1 MVCGDGVVDPNERC
15 DGDCPSECSPPEPLS
30 CTRSVLVGAGCQLR
44 CEVQPIGCLDGDGC
58 CLPGCAEQDS
68 DCAVGPLALDPS
80 FGGGDGFQDHYA
92 EIAQREHPTG
102 HAQWLEIDSQG
113 GLVFGSGSSNAVY
126 KLTPQ
131 GERDLSFGD
140 EGRFGS
146 QSIRQLSGLTIDAE
160 DRVLISGTVQP
171 RRVVVRSAGVER
183 YTASGQ
189 PDPQW
194 DLESAF
200 FEAPHAL
207 ATQTVTSKDGRVFQ
221 LAYQGEGE
229 SLELLVRAHSEDG
242 RLDPSFGEMGVF
254 ARFQE
259 PDLRPFWR
267 LRYSDTVDR
276 LFVQISTGFY
286 LRLKADGTQEG
297 PLVELLLDEASEAAG
312 RLRMVRG
319 QLWLTGESQDGVW
332 FSPIPTDPATDVSFS
347 QPVIYLPP
355 HVRNAEAIAV
365 GPRGQII
372 VGGRTAEGAIV
383 MRLGLDGAPIA
394 ESAIIELPS
403 SNRGAFLFR
412 ACRFQT
418 EERVVCAGESGSRL
432 LIARFIAR

>member
-1 MVCGDGVVDPNERC
+1 M
-15 DGDCPSECSPPEPLS
+15 
-30 CTRSVLVGAGCQLR
+30 LVGAGCQLR

-92 EIAQREHPTG
+92 EIDQRERPAG
-102 HAQWLEIDSQG
+102 HAQWLE
-113 GLVFGSGSSNAVY
+113 
-126 KLTPQ
+126 
-131 GERDLSFGD
+131 
-140 EGRFGS
+140 
-146 QSIRQLSGLTIDAE
+146 IDAE

-171 RRVVVRSAGVER
+171 RRVRVRSAGVER
-183 YTASGQ
+183 FTASGQ

-194 DLESAF
+194 DLGSAF

-207 ATQTVTSKDGRVFQ
+207 ATQTVTSKDGRVCQ

-229 SLELLVRAHSEDG
+229 TLELLVRAHLEDG

-297 PLVELLLDEASEAAG
+297 PLVELLLNEASEAAG

-319 QLWLTGESQDGVW
+319 QLWLTGESPDGVW

-347 QPVIYLPP
+347 QPVIYLPL

-418 EERVVCAGESGSRL
+418 EERVVCAGESGARL
-432 LIARFIAR
+432 LIARFVAR